1 MTAIL
6 VTATEES
13 AGKTAV
19 GVAVGLLARDRG
31 LSVGY
36 MKPKGTRLESA
47 VGKTLDRDPLLA
59 REVLDLDDEV
69 ETMEPVVYSET
80 FVDGALRGREDP
92 ATLRTR
98 VREAY
103 ATVAADRDLVVVEGG
118 ADLATG
124 AIVDLTDA
132 DVADLLDATVVAVAP
147 YRDRGDADAVL
158 ATAEHFGDRL
168 AGVVLNAVPESEVD
182 AVTEDVVPFLE
193 GRGVAV
199 LGVVPRDPA
208 LSGVTVATL
217 ADELGAEV
225 VTDVPTDALVRRF
238 LVGAMSGEGAL
249 SYFRRTSEAAVVTG
263 GDRAD
268 LQTVALEAPGV
279 ACLVLTGGFRV
290 PDAVV
295 GKAEQRGVPVLSV
308 RTDTLTTLER
318 GEALLR
324 GGRTRDADTV
334 RRMADLLA
342 DHADV
347 DGILGAAGVGEGD
360 GEEAARESGGG
371 SAGDGDE

>member
-1 MTAIL
+1 MPALL

-19 GVAVGLLARDRG
+19 GLALGLLARERG

-59 REVLDLDDEV
+59 REVLDLADDV
-69 ETMEPVVYSET
+69 ETMEPVVYSPT
-80 FVDGALRGREDP
+80 FVGGALRGREDP
-92 ATLRTR
+92 DALRAR

-103 ATVAADRDLVVVEGG
+103 DEIAADRDLVVVEGG
-118 ADLATG
+118 ANLATG
-124 AIVDLTDA
+124 AVVGLTDA
-132 DVADLLDATVVAVAP
+132 DVADLLDARVVAVAP
-147 YRDRGDADAVL
+147 YRDRGDVDPVLDA
-158 ATAEHFGDRL
+158 AERFGDRF
-168 AGVVLNAVPESEVD
+168 AGVVFNAVADGDID

-193 GRGVAV
+193 GRGVPV
-199 LGVVPRDPA
+199 FGVVPDDPA
-208 LSGVTVATL
+208 LSGVSVATL

-225 VTDVPTDALVRRF
+225 VTDAPTDALVRRF

-249 SYFRRTSEAAVVTG
+249 SYFRRTSDAAVVTG

-295 GKAEQRGVPVLSV
+295 GTAEQRGVPVLSV
-308 RTDTLTTLER
+308 RTDTVTTLER

-334 RRMADLLA
+334 RRMADLLSG
-342 DHADV
+342 HADV
-347 DGILGAAGVGEGD
+347 DAILAAAD
-360 GEEAARESGGG
+360 T
-371 SAGDGDE
+371 GDGDDGRDEGEESADDGDG